1 MHLLILAATLA
12 AVHPYSTAGI
22 DHIMIGVA
30 DLDAGIAAFERVT
43 GVAPMRGGRHP
54 MRGTENALVSL
65 GGGAYLEIIAP
76 QRDAPPNEM
85 VTGLRALK
93 APALVGWA
101 VHVVDA
107 KESAALLTSH
117 GFMTSPPQP
126 GARVTPQGTT
136 LAWSTFNL
144 QKPMANA
151 PFFIEWSATTTHP
164 SVTSPGGCTLAA
176 FSVSDP
182 AGDDLARLLGS
193 LGVKADVRKAEH
205 PAMHLDLRCGK
216 RTASFGSL

>member
-12 AVHPYSTAGI
+12 AAHPYSTAGI

-43 GVAPMRGGRHP
+43 GVAPVRGGRHP

-76 QRDAPPNEM
+76 QRDAQPNEM
-85 VTGLRALK
+85 VTGLRTLK

-107 KESAALLTSH
+107 KESAALLTRH
-117 GFMTSPPQP
+117 G
-126 GARVTPQGTT
+126 
-136 LAWSTFNL
+136 
-144 QKPMANA
+144 
-151 PFFIEWSATTTHP
+151 
-164 SVTSPGGCTLAA
+164 
-176 FSVSDP
+176 
-182 AGDDLARLLGS
+182 
-193 LGVKADVRKAEH
+193 
-205 PAMHLDLRCGK
+205 
-216 RTASFGSL
+216 

>member
-1 MHLLILAATLA
+1 MHWLILAATLSA
-12 AVHPYSTAGI
+12 THPYTGAGI
-22 DHIMIGVA
+22 DHIIIGVS
-30 DLDAGIAAFERVT
+30 DLDAGIAAFERAT
-43 GVAPMRGGRHP
+43 GVVPLRGGRHP

-65 GGGAYLEIIAP
+65 GGGVYLEIIAP
-76 QRDAPPNEM
+76 QPDAQPNEM

-93 APALVGWA
+93 APALIGWA

-107 KESAALLTSH
+107 KESAALLAGH

-126 GARVTPQGTT
+126 GSRVTPQGAT

-151 PFFIEWSATTTHP
+151 PFFIEWAATTTHP
-164 SVTSPGGCTLAA
+164 SVTSPGGCTLAS

-182 AGDDLARLLGS
+182 AGDDLGRLLGT

-205 PAMHLDLRCGK
+205 PSMHLTIRCGK
-216 RTASFGSL
+216 REASFTN